1 MKVLKSYKPILLT
14 LVISL
19 LTVACDRN
27 RRDPG
32 YVYFPDMAYSRSYE
46 TYTENPNFADNKTL
60 RTPAE
65 GTIPR
70 GYTPFPYEKTDEDM
84 IRAGKELK
92 NPMEYT
98 NENLERGKTI
108 FQKFCMQCHGEL
120 GNGKGHLYT
129 SGRYPYP
136 PASLIN
142 DKMKQKPDGEIFHQ
156 FTLGWGIMGAQ
167 GLLLRPEDRW
177 KVILYI
183 RKGLQHKNI
192 PIKP

>member
-1 MKVLKSYKPILLT
+1 MNRMISDKALLLT
-14 LVISL
+14 LAILFLIS
-19 LTVACDRN
+19 ACDKSRH
-27 RRDPG
+27 DPG
-32 YVYFPDMAYSRSYE
+32 YVYFPDMAYSRAYE
-46 TYTENPNFADNKTL
+46 TYTENPVFADNQTL
-60 RTPAE
+60 RTPVE

-84 IRAGKELK
+84 IRAGKELT

-98 NENLERGKTI
+98 EANLARGKVI
-108 FQKFCMQCHGEL
+108 FEKFCMQCHGEL

-142 DKMKQKPDGEIFHQ
+142 EKMQKKPDGEIYHQ

-183 RKGLQHKNI
+183 RKELQHKNI
-192 PIKP
+192 SVKP